1 MNQTELRKA
10 VHSEE
15 APYQRLRHAIA
26 TGALLPNE
34 RLVEADLADS
44 LGVPRAAVR
53 TALVRLAQEHLV
65 ERMPNRGARVRRIS
79 ENEAIELLEARM
91 AMECLVVERA
101 ARKATSADIE
111 GLRAILVA
119 MERAIGEN
127 LASYGELNSQLHAEL
142 VRISEHQVAKRI
154 LSDLRSRNTMF
165 HFRQVPIPRDPWDR
179 LGQHRAI
186 VDAVAARDPV
196 GASLAMRLHLSDIP
210 TWMRAQID
218 AET

>member
-1 MNQTELRKA
+1 MNQPDLRKA

-53 TALVRLAQEHLV
+53 VALVRLAQENLV

-91 AMECLVVERA
+91 ALECLVVERA
-101 ARKATSADIE
+101 ARKATGADVQA
-111 GLRAILVA
+111 LRAILTA
-119 MERAIGEN
+119 MERAIGEH
-127 LASYGELNSQLHAEL
+127 LASYDELNTKLHAEL

-165 HFRQVPIPRDPWDR
+165 HFRHLLIPRDPWDR
-179 LGQHRAI
+179 LRQHRAI
-186 VDAVAARDPV
+186 VDAVSAHDPE

-210 TWMRAQID
+210 TWIRAQLD